1 MMTALK
7 KTGLVAGLIASG
19 AGCASTTK
27 KKADPRL
34 GIDLTAMDASVRP
47 QDDFFRYVNGGW
59 LKTFVMPDDKSI
71 FGAFH
76 QLHDDSELSVK
87 RIIQGLSKKKN
98 KTGTNQQ
105 RIADFYRSFMDEKRV
120 ESLGAKPI
128 RAELAAIERISSKNE
143 LVDWFGKAQ
152 SRGVDSPL
160 GFGVRPDKKDVGTN
174 IVYIAGSGLGLPDRD
189 YYFKKDDRS
198 KAIREAYLAFASRA
212 LELVGEEDSREK
224 AKAVYAVEKSIAKHH
239 WTRVQRRDADK
250 TYNKTPFAKLGAN
263 VKRHLKAAGVPAS
276 QKNAI
281 VIEPSYLSALPGIL
295 KGSSIADWKLY
306 AKVRVLEARAMY
318 LSKDFVDAAFAYS
331 GKALS
336 GQPEIRARWKRG
348 VALVNGAVGEAVGEV
363 YVKRHFPASSKKR
376 MVELV
381 ENLRAAYRERIKDLA
396 WMGEETKKKAFEK
409 LEKFNPKIGY
419 PNKWKDYSK
428 LSVKADDL
436 VGNVKRSTKVEY
448 DRMLAKLNKPV
459 DRDEWHML
467 PQTVNAYFNPTLN
480 EIVFPAAILRPP
492 FFNPK
497 ADDAVNY
504 GGIGAVIGHEMG
516 HGFDDQG
523 SKYDGD
529 GYLKNW
535 WTKKDRDSFK
545 KRTALLIEQF
555 SEFEPLPGERVNGE
569 LTQGENIG
577 DLGGL
582 SVAHRAYE
590 LSLNGTAAP
599 KIEGFTGDQRFFLG
613 WGQVWR
619 SAIRDKALSV
629 RLATDPHSPA
639 EYRVNGVVRNMPEFY
654 RAFSVG
660 HGDGLYLPDER
671 RVSIW

>member
-1 MMTALK
+1 MTALK

-19 AGCASTTK
+19 AACATAGK

-34 GIDLTAMDASVRP
+34 GVDVSAMDAAVRP
-47 QDDFFRYVNGGW
+47 QDDFFRFVNGSW
-59 LKTFVMPDDKSI
+59 LKTFVMPEDKSS

-76 QLHDDSELSVK
+76 QLHDDSELEVK
-87 RIIQGLSKKKN
+87 KIIQGLSKK
-98 KTGTNQQ
+98 TQAAGTDEQ

-120 ESLGAKPI
+120 KKLGIEPVKSEI
-128 RAELAAIERISSKNE
+128 AEIDAIGSTEE
-143 LVDWFGKAQ
+143 LTDWFGRAQ
-152 SRGVDSPL
+152 SVGVDSPI
-160 GFGVRPDKKDVGTN
+160 GFAVRPDRKAVGDN
-174 IVYIAGSGLGLPDRD
+174 IVYVAASGLGLPDRD
-189 YYFKKDDRS
+189 YYFKEDDGS
-198 KAIREAYLAFASRA
+198 KAIQKAYLAFASKM
-212 LELVGEEDSREK
+212 LELAGETDAA
-224 AKAVYAVEKSIAKHH
+224 AKAETVYAVEKTIADKH
-239 WTRVQRRDADK
+239 WKRVERRDADK
-250 TYNKTPFAKLGAN
+250 TYNKRDRSSLSAPLP
-263 VKRHLKAAGVPAS
+263 RYLKAAGIPAAES
-276 QKNAI
+276 SVI
-281 VIEPSYLSALPGIL
+281 VVEPSYFEALEAIIE
-295 KGSSIADWKLY
+295 GSPLDAWKLY
-306 AKVRVLEARAMY
+306 AKVRVLEARANY
-318 LSKDFVDAAFAYS
+318 LSDEFVNAAFEYS

-336 GQPEIRARWKRG
+336 GQPKIRARWKRG
-348 VALVNGAVGEAVGEV
+348 VALVNGAVGEAVGRV
-363 YVKRHFPASSKKR
+363 YVSEHFPASSKTR

-381 ENLRAAYRERIKDLA
+381 ENLRAAYAERIKDLE
-396 WMGEETKKKAFEK
+396 WMGEETRKKALEK
-409 LEKFNPKIGY
+409 LAKFNPKIGY

-428 LSVKADDL
+428 LVVEADDL
-436 VGNVKRSTKVEY
+436 VGNVKRSTRVEY
-448 DRMLAKLNKPV
+448 DRMLDKLGKPV

-529 GYLKNW
+529 GMLQNW
-535 WTKKDRDSFK
+535 WTKEDRDAFS

-555 SEFEPLPGERVNGE
+555 SQFEPLPGERVNGE

-590 LSLNGTAAP
+590 LSLDGKPAP
-599 KIEGFTGDQRFFLG
+599 VVADYTGDQRFFLG
-613 WGQVWR
+613 WAQVWR
-619 SAIRDKALSV
+619 SKMRDKALSV
-629 RLATDPHSPA
+629 RLATDPHSPP

-654 RAFSVG
+654 RAFGVKS
-660 HGDGLYLPDER
+660 GDKLHLSKDK